1 MRWPWQ
7 NRDADD
13 ASADLETRSSYSDA
27 VVAAILAQARGVTAQ
42 PTTTAALEACAG
54 LVGRSFAGARIE
66 NAPDIIGDALTPS
79 LMCMVG
85 RALIRYGEI
94 VLVPDVSD
102 AGQLV
107 LLPASS
113 HTVTGTSD
121 AWEYQV
127 TLAGPS
133 TTTTIKL
140 PADGVCHFRYAC
152 DAARPWRGIGPLGV
166 ASLAGRLS
174 AEVVKMLADEA
185 ASARGYVL
193 AFPKDGADE
202 TLTQLSTDLSSAQGG
217 LTLVE
222 STSGNWSTDDSRS
235 SGPRQDWTVKRIGAD
250 PPASMISLAEHS
262 SNEIYAACGLSGL
275 FTAGGESASRE
286 DFRRALVSTI
296 APIGKLVEQELR
308 FKLEVP
314 DLTLSWAELRASD
327 LAGRARAFQSMVG
340 GGMDVA
346 KAAQLA
352 GLLVEDDN

>member
-7 NRDADD
+7 DCADETH
-13 ASADLETRSSYSDA
+13 ADLERRSYSDA

-79 LMCMVG
+79 LMCMIG

-94 VLVPDVSD
+94 VLVPEVIDGRLIL
-102 AGQLV
+102 A
-107 LLPASS
+107 PASS
-113 HTVTGTSD
+113 FTVTGD
-121 AWEYQV
+121 QHNWVYDV

-140 PADGVCHFRYAC
+140 AADGVCHFRYAC
-152 DAARPWRGIGPLGV
+152 DASRPWRGIGPLGV

-174 AEVVKMLADEA
+174 AETVKMLSDEA

-193 AFPKDGADE
+193 SFPKDGTDS
-202 TLTQLSTDLSSAQGG
+202 TLDTLKTDLASANGR

-222 STSGNWSTDDSRS
+222 STRGNWSTDDSRS
-235 SGPRQDWTVKRIGAD
+235 SGPRQDWTVKRIGAS
-250 PPASMISLAEHS
+250 PPDSAISLAKMATVEVYS
-262 SNEIYAACGLSGL
+262 ACGLSPSL
-275 FTAGGESASRE
+275 FSADGESGQRE
-286 DFRRALVSTI
+286 AFRRALVSTI

-308 FKLEVP
+308 VKLEVP